1 MENSSGVKTF
11 FEYLPESIKFH
22 KLKKEGLAR
31 LIFVLVLFCQLIGKY
46 ALYKYAQLFPA
57 EEIEKIYANLATF
70 PSTSSAD
77 IYQPSIHI
85 LYAFLVALGISLLSK
100 LVSNL
105 FLSVY
110 MYSYLS
116 EQRGKDSGFRA
127 SFSGVFKHLGRIIAY
142 NVIFGLLV
150 MLGSMFFVI
159 PGIIAYVMFVFGFC
173 YILDLKLTMADAMTA
188 SSEITKGKKGRI
200 AGVLVAYFAIFKL
213 PVLLLVG
220 NSMSG
225 VLIGAFLTTVTNLIL
240 QRFIIK
246 IYMDLEYKVE
256 ATQR

>member
-1 MENSSGVKTF
+1 MVNSSGVKSF

-31 LIFVLVLFCQLIGKY
+31 FIFVLVLFCQLIGKY
-46 ALYKYAQLFPA
+46 ALYKYTQMFPV
-57 EEIEKIYANLATF
+57 EEIEKIYNNLTSLS
-70 PSTSSAD
+70 STASAD

-110 MYSYLS
+110 MYSYLA

-127 SFSGVFKHLGRIIAY
+127 SFSGVFKHMGRIIAY
-142 NVIFGLLV
+142 NVIFGLIV
-150 MLGSMFFVI
+150 MFGSMFFVI

-173 YILDLKLTMADAMTA
+173 YVLDLKLTMADAMTA
-188 SSEITKGKKGRI
+188 SSEITKGKKAQI
-200 AGVLVAYFAIFKL
+200 AGILVAYLVIFKL
-213 PVLLLVG
+213 PVFLLVG
-220 NSMSG
+220 NSIQG
-225 VLIGAFLTTVTNLIL
+225 VLIGAFLTTITNMIL

-246 IYMDLEYKVE
+246 IYMDLEYKTEV
-256 ATQR
+256 THR

>member
-1 MENSSGVKTF
+1 MNNSSGVKTF
-11 FEYLPESIKFH
+11 FEYLPESIRFH
-22 KLKKEGLAR
+22 KLKNEGLAR
-31 LIFVLVLFCQLIGKY
+31 FIFVLVLFCQLVGRY
-46 ALYKYAQLFPA
+46 ALYKYTQLFPI
-57 EEIEKIYANLATF
+57 EEIEKLYANFASF

-105 FLSVY
+105 FLLVY

-116 EQRGKDSGFRA
+116 EQRGKDCGFRA
-127 SFSGVFKHLGRIIAY
+127 SFSGVFRHTGRIILY
-142 NVIFGLLV
+142 NIVFGLLV
-150 MLGSMFFVI
+150 VFGSMFFVI

-173 YILDLKLTMADAMTA
+173 YVLDLKLTMADAMTA
-188 SSEITKGKKGRI
+188 SSEVTKGKKVQI
-200 AGVLVAYFAIFKL
+200 ASILVAYFAIFKL

-220 NSMSG
+220 NSTSG
-225 VLIGAFLTTVTNLIL
+225 VFIGAFLTTVTNLIL
-240 QRFIIK
+240 QRFITK

-256 ATQR
+256 VTHK

>member
-1 MENSSGVKTF
+1 MGNSSGVKTF

-31 LIFVLVLFCQLIGKY
+31 FIFVLVLFCQLLGKY
-46 ALYKYAQLFPA
+46 ALYKYTQMFPI
-57 EEIEKIYANLATF
+57 EEIEKIYNNLT
-70 PSTSSAD
+70 SLSSKSSAD

-85 LYAFLVALGISLLSK
+85 LYAFLVALGISLLAK

-127 SFSGVFKHLGRIIAY
+127 SFSGVFKHMGRIIAY
-142 NVIFGLLV
+142 NVIFGLIV
-150 MLGSMFFVI
+150 MFGSMFFVI
-159 PGIIAYVMFVFGFC
+159 PGIIAYVMFVFGYC
-173 YILDLKLTMADAMTA
+173 YVLDLKLTVADAMTA
-188 SSEITKGKKGRI
+188 SSEITKGKKAQI

-213 PVLLLVG
+213 PIFLLVE
-220 NSMSG
+220 NSMAG
-225 VLIGAFLTTVTNLIL
+225 VLIGAFLTTISSMIL

-256 ATQR
+256 VTHR